1 MTDGDTSLDVEVPRD
16 PLHINTDTGKKTK
29 AMDIQSHPLQSCNLL
44 TNAHNTCNILV
55 ICAPN
60 NSLGT
65 EGINEG
71 LQRQQD
77 S

>member
-1 MTDGDTSLDVEVPRD
+1 LQEDKDDGYLEPSAAKLE
-16 PLHINTDTGKKTK
+16 LWNQMNAQNTR
-29 AMDIQSHPLQSCNLL
+29 
-44 TNAHNTCNILV
+44 NILV
-55 ICAPN
+55 ICVPN

-77 S
+77 R